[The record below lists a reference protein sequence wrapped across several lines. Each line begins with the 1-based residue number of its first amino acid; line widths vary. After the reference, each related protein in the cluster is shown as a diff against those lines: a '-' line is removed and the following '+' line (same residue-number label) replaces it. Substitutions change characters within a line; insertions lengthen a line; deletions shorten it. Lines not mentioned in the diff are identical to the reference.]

1 MRISACYIVK
11 DEVEE
16 LRRSL
21 EGIKGQVDEI
31 IVVQTVES
39 QAVQQAAKQAGAR
52 LFYFAWQ
59 DDFAAARNFA
69 LAQATGDWLLLL
81 DADEYFTKETAG
93 NLRRVAEA
101 HRNAEGLLV
110 PLTNL
115 GQQGEDLL
123 TAPALRLA
131 RRQPGLKYVGRIH
144 EELCVGGK
152 ILEDLRLLRAEE
164 LHILHTGYRPEANK
178 SKAERNLRLLRQELK
193 DRQAKGESA
202 GSLYMY
208 LAEACYGLG
217 QARESEHWARL
228 DIAQGRRH
236 VLYASRS
243 HHILLALLAK
253 QSRPEDR
260 LQAVEQAVQDFP
272 ELPEF
277 RAELAVCRAAWGD
290 FAGATAELAQA
301 MELSGRPS
309 GFEPQHFGSAEVEQ
323 AERQLQVWRDLA
335 EEAEKLDLSVCM
347 IMKDEA
353 QELPVW
359 LASAQIYAS
368 KEEIIVV
375 DTGSTDGSRELAAQA
390 GVRLYDFSWRDD
402 FAAAKNFALEQVIPV
417 DAKAFPYGEG
427 GPRKRW
433 MRSSDNEDKWIIFLD
448 ADETFY
454 HPEGVRG
461 LLARAIRRH
470 PEAQGFQVLMRHV
483 DTDAADLPIG
493 TEPVIRVL
501 RQQRGLSY
509 QGRVHEVP
517 SLHGETLA
525 GLPLAE
531 GLILRHTGY
540 ASSKVRAKAR
550 RNLRL
555 LRQMEERPQDY
566 RYLADACYALERY
579 EEALHYARLALTSGW
594 QGLDC
599 NKSLYGRALH
609 SLIHLRRPLSE
620 QLALLEEAR
629 QSFPQAADFLA
640 WQGLLLWRLGKLPEA
655 GRLLND
661 ALQAGRPAELEPML
675 AKVWAAL
682 GLLALERGQRE
693 QAEAD
698 LAEALGRDPFER
710 MALELAAGLWPEP
723 EAWAAH
729 LRPFYQG
736 EAMRRQFL
744 PQLGRWAAEAGRLT
758 LLLYVQQ
765 LRQEAGQSVPE
776 AELCATYA
784 EQKQDVGRDLFLQI
798 AQDMQHLF
806 VVCLQLSRPREGME
820 AEGIP
825 HDCLELLPAELRQV
839 AEAWQAGEVLS
850 EEAGEAY
857 STGLGIILAG
867 QAVSLYESYA
877 SLGLGLAPVRQR
889 ESADKFFQQRAWA
902 AAFALY
908 QALPVDETGEPGSF
922 WHHLGVTLYHMG
934 EYGAVEECLARA
946 EAAGSREPDMAAY
959 RKWAREAVLK

>member
-11 DEVEE
+11 DEAEE

-21 EGIKGQVDEI
+21 EGLKGQADEI
-31 IVVQTVES
+31 IVVQTVKS
-39 QAVQQAAKQAGAR
+39 QAVRQAAKQAGAR

-69 LAQATGDWLLLL
+69 LAQATGEWLLLL

-93 NLRRVAEA
+93 NLRRIVEV
-101 HRNAEGLLV
+101 HREAEGLLV

-115 GQQGEDLL
+115 GQQGEYLL

-131 RRQPGLKYVGRIH
+131 RRQSGLKYVGRIH
-144 EELCVGGK
+144 EELCVGDK
-152 ILEDLRLLRAEE
+152 ILEDVQILTEKE
-164 LHILHTGYRPEANK
+164 LHILHTGYRPEMNK
-178 SKAERNLRLLRQELK
+178 SKAERNLRLLRQELR
-193 DRQAKGESA
+193 DRQAKGEA
-202 GSLYMY
+202 TGSLYMY

-217 QARESEHWARL
+217 QAREAEHWARL
-228 DIAQGRRH
+228 DIAQGRRQ

-260 LQAVEQAVQDFP
+260 LLTAERAVQDFP
-272 ELPEF
+272 ELAEF
-277 RAELAVCRAAWGD
+277 WAELAAARAAWGD
-290 FAGATAELAQA
+290 FAGAVSALEQALALAGQDCGLEPQQFGTAEA
-301 MELSGRPS
+301 
-309 GFEPQHFGSAEVEQ
+309 EQ
-323 AERQLQVWRDLA
+323 AGRQLTFWRNLARESENLDLA
-335 EEAEKLDLSVCM
+335 VCM

-353 QELPVW
+353 QELPAW
-359 LASAQIYAS
+359 LANVQTYA
-368 KEEIIVV
+368 KNKEIIVV
-375 DTGSTDGSRELAAQA
+375 DTGSTDGSRELAVQA

-402 FAAAKNFALEQVIPV
+402 FAAAKNFALEQVNHSPNG
-417 DAKAFPYGEG
+417 A
-427 GPRKRW
+427 
-433 MRSSDNEDKWIIFLD
+433 KWIIFLD

-454 HPEGVRG
+454 HPEGVQG
-461 LLARAIRRH
+461 LLAQALLRH

-493 TEPVIRVL
+493 TEPVIRIL
-501 RQQRGLSY
+501 RQQRGLRY
-509 QGRVHEVP
+509 QGRVHEAP

-555 LRQMEERPQDY
+555 LRQQEERPQDY

-579 EEALHYARLALTSGW
+579 EEALHYARLALASGW
-594 QGLDC
+594 QGLDS
-599 NKSLYGRALH
+599 NKSLYGTVLH
-609 SLIHLRRPLSE
+609 SLIRLRRPLSE
-620 QLALLEEAR
+620 QLELIGEVR

-655 GRLLND
+655 GHLLES
-661 ALQAGRPAELEPML
+661 ALQSGRPAELEPML
-675 AKVWAAL
+675 AKVRAVL

-693 QAEAD
+693 QAEAE
-698 LAEALGRDPFER
+698 LAEALGQDPFES
-710 MALELAAGLWPEP
+710 MALELAARLWPEP
-723 EAWAAH
+723 EAWVEH

-744 PQLGRWAAEAGRLT
+744 PQLGRWAAEAGQLS
-758 LLLYVQQ
+758 LLLYVQR
-765 LRQEAGQSVPE
+765 LRCEEGQSVPE
-776 AELCATYA
+776 TELCAAYA
-784 EQKQDVGRDLFLQI
+784 RHEQDVGRALFLQI
-798 AQDMQHLF
+798 AQDMQRLF
-806 VVCLQLSRPREGME
+806 VVCLQLSCPREGRE
-820 AEGIP
+820 AEEIP

-839 AEAWQAGEVLS
+839 AEAWQAGEVLPP
-850 EEAGEAY
+850 EAGGSYA
-857 STGLGIILAG
+857 TGLDIVMAG
-867 QAVSLYESYA
+867 QAVSLYERYA
-877 SLGLGLAPVRQR
+877 ALGLELAPARQR
-889 ESADKFFQQRAWA
+889 ESADKFFRQRAWA

-908 QALPVDETGEPGSF
+908 QALPADETGEPGSF
-922 WHHLGVTLYHMG
+922 WHHLGVTLYHLG
-934 EYGAVEECLARA
+934 EYAAVEECLARA
-946 EAAGSREPDMAAY
+946 EEAGSREPDMAAY

>member
-11 DEVEE
+11 DEAEE

-21 EGIKGQVDEI
+21 EGVKGQADEI

-39 QAVQQAAKQAGAR
+39 QAVHQAAEQAGAR

-81 DADEYFTKETAG
+81 DADEYFTEETAG
-93 NLRRVAEA
+93 NLRKVVEA
-101 HRNAEGLLV
+101 HREVEGLLV

-115 GQQGEDLL
+115 GQQGEDML

-144 EELCVGGK
+144 EELCVGDK
-152 ILEDLRLLRAEE
+152 ILEDVQILTEKE
-164 LHILHTGYRPEANK
+164 LHILHTGYRPEVNK
-178 SKAERNLRLLRQELK
+178 SKAERNLRLLRQELRE
-193 DRQAKGESA
+193 RQSKNEAE

-217 QARESEHWARL
+217 QAREAEHWARL
-228 DIAQGRRH
+228 DIAQGRRK

-243 HHILLALLAK
+243 HHILLSLLAK

-260 LQAVEQAVQDFP
+260 LQAAERASQDFP
-272 ELPEF
+272 ELAEF
-277 RAELAVCRAAWGD
+277 RAELAACRAAWGD
-290 FAGATAELAQA
+290 FAGASAELAQA
-301 MELSGRPS
+301 MELAGRPS
-309 GFEPQHFGSAEVEQ
+309 GFEPQHFGTAEAEQ
-323 AERQLQVWRDLA
+323 AEKQLQVWRDLA
-335 EEAEKLDLSVCM
+335 EEAETLDLSVCM
-347 IMKDEA
+347 IMKDEV
-353 QELPVW
+353 QELPAW
-359 LASAQIYAS
+359 LANAQTYA
-368 KEEIIVV
+368 KNKEIIIV
-375 DTGSTDGSRELAAQA
+375 DTGSQDGSRELADQA
-390 GVRLYDFSWRDD
+390 GVRLYDFLWRDD

-417 DAKAFPYGEG
+417 DEKAFPYGEG

-433 MRSSDNEDKWIIFLD
+433 MRSSDNEAKWIIFLD

-461 LLARAIRRH
+461 LLVRAIRRH

-493 TEPVIRVL
+493 TEPVIRIL
-501 RQQRGLSY
+501 RQQRGLGY

-517 SLHGETLA
+517 SLHGEILA

-555 LRQMEERPQDY
+555 LRQQEERPQDY

-579 EEALHYARLALTSGW
+579 DEALHYARLALASGW
-594 QGLDC
+594 QGLDS
-599 NKSLYGRALH
+599 NKSLYGTVLH
-609 SLIHLRRPLSE
+609 SLMRLRHPLSE
-620 QLALLEEAR
+620 QLTLLGEAR

-640 WQGLLLWRLGKLPEA
+640 WQGLLLWQLGKLPEA
-655 GRLLND
+655 GHLLNS
-661 ALQAGRPAELEPML
+661 ALQAGRTAELEPML
-675 AKVWAAL
+675 AKVRAVL
-682 GLLALERGQRE
+682 GMLSLERGQRE
-693 QAEAD
+693 QAEAE
-698 LAEALGRDPFER
+698 LAEALGWNPFER
-710 MALELAAGLWPEP
+710 MALELAARLWPEP
-723 EAWAAH
+723 EAWVEH

-744 PQLGRWAAEAGRLT
+744 PQLGRWAAEAGQLS
-758 LLLYVQQ
+758 LLLYVQR
-765 LRQEAGQSVPE
+765 LRCEEGQSVPE
-776 AELCATYA
+776 TELCAAYA
-784 EQKQDVGRDLFLQI
+784 RHEQDVGRALFLQI
-798 AQDMQHLF
+798 AQDMQRLF
-806 VVCLQLSRPREGME
+806 VACLQLSRPRDGME
-820 AEGIP
+820 AEDIP
-825 HDCLELLPAELRQV
+825 HECLELLPAELRQV
-839 AEAWQAGEVLS
+839 AEAWQSGEALPP
-850 EEAGEAY
+850 EAGGSYA
-857 STGLGIILAG
+857 TGLDIVMAG
-867 QAVSLYESYA
+867 QAVSLYERYA
-877 SLGLGLAPVRQR
+877 ALGLELAPARQR
-889 ESADKFFQQRAWA
+889 ESADKFFRQRAWA

-908 QALPVDETGEPGSF
+908 QALPADETGEPGSF
-922 WHHLGVTLYHMG
+922 WHHLGVTLYHLG

-959 RKWAREAVLK
+959 RKWAREQLS